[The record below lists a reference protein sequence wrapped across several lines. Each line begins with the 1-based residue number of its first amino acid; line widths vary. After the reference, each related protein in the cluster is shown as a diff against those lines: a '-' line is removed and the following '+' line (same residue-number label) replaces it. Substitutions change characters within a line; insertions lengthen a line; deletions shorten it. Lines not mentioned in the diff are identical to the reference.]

1 METSMGME
9 MQPQGGIR
17 HPLNPRAVYTPDDAG
32 TVRVTM
38 GNRWGRFRKDGS
50 WLEGP
55 IFEAD
60 PELCLW
66 VSSPRPTGHHRISRL
81 MDMPAER

>member
-1 METSMGME
+1 

-17 HPLNPRAVYTPDDAG
+17 HPLNPRALYTPDDGG

-66 VSSPRPTGHHRISRL
+66 VSAPRPTARKKSFTPSAPTRL
-81 MDMPAER
+81 PSVTGWPW

>member
-1 METSMGME
+1 

-17 HPLNPRAVYTPDDAG
+17 HPLNPRALYTPDDGG

-50 WLEGP
+50 WVEGP

-66 VSSPRPTGHHRISRL
+66 VSAPRPTGHHRISRL
-81 MDMPAER
+81 MDVSAER

>member
-1 METSMGME
+1 

-17 HPLNPRAVYTPDDAG
+17 HPLNPRALYTPDDGG

-38 GNRWGRFRKDGS
+38 GNRWGRFRPNGEHI
-50 WLEGP
+50 EGNV
-55 IFEAD
+55 FEAD

-66 VSSPRPTGHHRISRL
+66 VSAPRPKAHHRISRL

>member
-1 METSMGME
+1 MD
-9 MQPQGGIR
+9 PHGGIR
-17 HPLNPRAVYTPDDAG
+17 HPLNPTALYTAVDDD
-32 TVRVTM
+32 TVLVTM

-50 WLEGP
+50 WVEGA

-66 VSSPRPTGHHRISRL
+66 VAAPRPKAHHRISRL
-81 MDMPAER
+81 MDMSSER

>member
-1 METSMGME
+1 MME
-9 MQPQGGIR
+9 PQGGIR
-17 HPLNPRAVYTPDDAG
+17 HPLNPRALYTPDDGG

-38 GNRWGRFRKDGS
+38 GNRWGRFNKDGS
-50 WLEGP
+50 WLEGA

-66 VSSPRPTGHHRISRL
+66 VSAPRPTGHHRISRL
-81 MDMPAER
+81 VDVSSER

>member
-1 METSMGME
+1 MT
-9 MQPQGGIR
+9 QPTGGIR
-17 HPLNPRAVYTPDDAG
+17 HPLNPRALYSPDEGG

-38 GNRWGRFRKDGS
+38 GRRCGRFSRDGR

-55 IFEAD
+55 LFEAD

-66 VSSPRPTGHHRISRL
+66 VSAPRPAGHHRLSRL
-81 MDMPAER
+81 VDAPAER

>member
-1 METSMGME
+1 

-17 HPLNPRAVYTPDDAG
+17 HPLNPRAVYTPDDDG

-50 WLEGP
+50 WLEGA

-66 VSSPRPTGHHRISRL
+66 VSAPRPTGHHRISRL
-81 MDMPAER
+81 MDVTAER